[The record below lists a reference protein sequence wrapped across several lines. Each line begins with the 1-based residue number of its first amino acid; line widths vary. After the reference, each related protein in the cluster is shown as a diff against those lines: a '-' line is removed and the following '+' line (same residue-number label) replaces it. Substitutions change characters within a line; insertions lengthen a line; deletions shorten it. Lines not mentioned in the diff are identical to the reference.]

1 LNLAASA
8 NDPTNMPY
16 IKPENRTKF
25 NSPIEDVVAALTV
38 NEQFDVGEVN
48 YVISSVVWE
57 LFKKNPRYS
66 TANNLMGVLEC
77 VKAEFYRR
85 QVANLEDRK
94 IIENGDI

>member
-1 LNLAASA
+1 
-8 NDPTNMPY
+8 
-16 IKPENRTKF
+16 
-25 NSPIEDVVAALTV
+25 
-38 NEQFDVGEVN
+38 
-48 YVISSVVWE
+48 VVWE

>member
-1 LNLAASA
+1 MNLAASA

-38 NEQFDVGEVN
+38 NEQFD
-48 YVISSVVWE
+48 VISSVVWE